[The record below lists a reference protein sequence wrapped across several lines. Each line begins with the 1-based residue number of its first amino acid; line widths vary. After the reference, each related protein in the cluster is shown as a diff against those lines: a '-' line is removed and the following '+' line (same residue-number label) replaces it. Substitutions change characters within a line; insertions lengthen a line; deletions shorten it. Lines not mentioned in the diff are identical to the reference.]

1 MTIAAIIVAAGR
13 GTRAG
18 SALPKQWHPLL
29 GRRVIDWTLDA
40 FRKHPDIDKICV
52 VLHPDDIETADL
64 SDVIL
69 ATGGTTRDASVK
81 NGLDALA
88 SDAPN
93 HILIHDAARVT
104 ISDAVISD
112 VIRALATHDAAA
124 PALPVTDAL
133 WTGENGL
140 VTGTRDRSGLFRAQ
154 TPQGFAFNKILNAHQ
169 TNSAPAAD
177 DVEIA
182 RRAGMNVAITQGCES
197 NLKVTYPEDFVR
209 AEAILRSRQ

>member
-1 MTIAAIIVAAGR
+1 MKIAAIIVAAGR

-40 FRKHPDIDKICV
+40 FRNHPDIDKICV

-64 SDVIL
+64 TDVIL
-69 ATGGTTRDASVK
+69 TTGGATRDASVK
-81 NGLDALA
+81 NGLDALV
-88 SDAPN
+88 SDAPG
-93 HILIHDAARVT
+93 HVLIHDAARAT

-112 VIRALATHDAAA
+112 VIHALATHDAAA

-140 VTGTRDRSGLFRAQ
+140 VTGMHDRTGLFRAQ
-154 TPQGFAFNKILNAHQ
+154 TPQGFAFNEILNAHR
-169 TNSAPAAD
+169 TNSTPAAD

-182 RRAGMNVAITQGCES
+182 LRAGMDVAITQGCES
-197 NLKVTYPEDFVR
+197 NLKVTYPEDFAR
-209 AEAILRSRQ
+209 AKAILRSRQ

>member
-40 FRKHPDIDKICV
+40 FRTHPDIDKICV
-52 VLHPDDIETADL
+52 VLHPDDIKNADL
-64 SDVIL
+64 NDVIL
-69 ATGGTTRDASVK
+69 TTGGATRDASVK

-88 SDAPN
+88 YDAPD
-93 HILIHDAARVT
+93 HVLIHDAARAT

-112 VIRALATHDAAA
+112 VIRTLATHDAAA

-140 VTGTRDRSGLFRAQ
+140 VTGTRDRNGLFRAQ
-154 TPQGFAFNKILNAHQ
+154 TPQGFAFKKILNAHQ

-182 RRAGMNVAITQGCES
+182 RRAGMDVAITPGCES
-197 NLKVTYPEDFVR
+197 NLKVTYPEDFAR

>member
-40 FRKHPDIDKICV
+40 FRNHPDIDKICV
-52 VLHPDDIETADL
+52 VLHPDYIETADL
-64 SDVIL
+64 NDVIL
-69 ATGGTTRDASVK
+69 TTGGATRDASVK

-88 SDAPN
+88 FDAPD
-93 HILIHDAARVT
+93 HVLIHDAARAT

-133 WTGENGL
+133 WTGEDGL

-154 TPQGFAFNKILNAHQ
+154 TPQGFTFSKILSAHQ
-169 TNSAPAAD
+169 TNSVPAAD

-197 NLKVTYPEDFVR
+197 NLKVTYPEDFAR

>member
-13 GTRAG
+13 GTRAS

-40 FRKHPDIDKICV
+40 FRNHSDICKICV
-52 VLHPDDIETADL
+52 VLHADDIENADL
-64 SDVIL
+64 HDVII
-69 ATGGTTRDASVK
+69 ATGGDTRDASVK

-88 SDAPN
+88 SDAPDLV
-93 HILIHDAARVT
+93 LIHDAARAT
-104 ISDAVISD
+104 ISNAVISR
-112 VIRALATHDAAA
+112 VIRALAAHDAAA

-140 VTGTRDRSGLFRAQ
+140 VTGTRDRTGLFRAQ
-154 TPQGFAFNKILNAHQ
+154 TPQGFAFNKILSAHQ
-169 TNSAPAAD
+169 ANSAPAAD

-182 RRAGMNVAITQGCES
+182 RRAGMDVAITQGCED
-197 NLKVTYPEDFVR
+197 NLKVTYPEDFAR

>member
-1 MTIAAIIVAAGR
+1 MKIAAIIVAAGR

-40 FRKHPDIDKICV
+40 FRNHPDIDKICV
-52 VLHPDDIETADL
+52 VLHPDDIENADL
-64 SDVIL
+64 NDAIL
-69 ATGGTTRDASVK
+69 ATGGATRDASVK

-88 SDAPN
+88 SDAPD
-93 HILIHDAARVT
+93 HVVIHDAARAT
-104 ISDAVISD
+104 ISEAVISD
-112 VIRALATHDAAA
+112 VIRTLATHDAAA
-124 PALPVTDAL
+124 PALPITDAL

-140 VTGTRDRSGLFRAQ
+140 VTGTRDRNGLFRAQ
-154 TPQGFAFNKILNAHQ
+154 TPQGFAFTKILNAHQ

-182 RRAGMNVAITQGCES
+182 RRAE
-197 NLKVTYPEDFVR
+197 
-209 AEAILRSRQ
+209 

>member
-40 FRKHPDIDKICV
+40 FRNHPDIDKICV

-64 SDVIL
+64 NDVIL
-69 ATGGTTRDASVK
+69 TTGGATRDASVK
-81 NGLDALA
+81 NGLDALV
-88 SDAPN
+88 SDAPG
-93 HILIHDAARVT
+93 HVLIHDAARAT

-112 VIRALATHDAAA
+112 VIHALATHEAAA

-133 WTGENGL
+133 WTGANGL

-154 TPQGFAFNKILNAHQ
+154 TPQGFAFTKILNAHQ

-182 RRAGMNVAITQGCES
+182 RRAGMDVAITQGCES
-197 NLKVTYPEDFVR
+197 NLKVTYPEDFAR

>member
-18 SALPKQWHPLL
+18 STLPKQWHPLL

-40 FRKHPDIDKICV
+40 FQHHPNIDKICV
-52 VLHPDDIETADL
+52 VLHPEDIETADL
-64 SDVIL
+64 RDVLI
-69 ATGGTTRDASVK
+69 AEGGSTRDASVK

-88 SDAPN
+88 HDAPD
-93 HILIHDAARVT
+93 HVLIHDAARAT
-104 ISDAVISD
+104 INDTVISD
-112 VIRALATHDAAA
+112 VIRALATHDASA

-133 WTGENGL
+133 LTGENGL
-140 VTGTRDRSGLFRAQ
+140 VTGTHDRTGLFRAQ
-154 TPQGFAFNKILNAHQ
+154 TPQGFVFDKILYAHQ
-169 TNSAPAAD
+169 ANSEPAAD

-182 RRAGMNVAITQGCES
+182 RRAGMDVAITQGCES
-197 NLKVTYPEDFVR
+197 NLKVTYPEDFAR

>member
-18 SALPKQWHPLL
+18 SALPKQWRPLL

-40 FRKHPDIDKICV
+40 FQHHPDIDKICV

-64 SDVIL
+64 KDIIL
-69 ATGGTTRDASVK
+69 AKGGATRDASVK

-88 SDAPN
+88 PYTPD
-93 HILIHDAARVT
+93 HVLIHDAARAT
-104 ISDAVISD
+104 ISDKVISE

-124 PALPVTDAL
+124 PALPVTDSL

-140 VTGTRDRSGLFRAQ
+140 VTGTRDRIGLFRAQ
-154 TPQGFAFNKILNAHQ
+154 TPQGFVYDKILNAHQ
-169 TNSAPAAD
+169 AKSERAAD

-182 RRAGMNVAITQGCES
+182 LRAGINVAITQGCES
-197 NLKVTYPEDFVR
+197 NLKITYPEDFAR
-209 AEAILRSRQ
+209 AGAILRSRL

>member
-40 FRKHPDIDKICV
+40 FRNHPDIDKICV

-64 SDVIL
+64 NDVIL
-69 ATGGTTRDASVK
+69 TTGGATRDASVK
-81 NGLDALA
+81 NGLDALV
-88 SDAPN
+88 SDAPG
-93 HILIHDAARVT
+93 HVLIHDAARAT

-112 VIRALATHDAAA
+112 VIHALATHDAAA

-140 VTGTRDRSGLFRAQ
+140 VTGTRDRSRLFRAQ
-154 TPQGFAFNKILNAHQ
+154 TPQGFAFSKILNAHQ
-169 TNSAPAAD
+169 TNSVPAAD

-182 RRAGMNVAITQGCES
+182 RRAGMDVAITQGCEG
-197 NLKVTYPEDFVR
+197 NLKVTYPEDFAR

>member
-18 SALPKQWHPLL
+18 STLPKQWHPLL
-29 GRRVIDWTLDA
+29 GRRLIDWTLDA
-40 FRKHPDIDKICV
+40 FQHHPNIDKICV

-64 SDVIL
+64 RDVLI
-69 ATGGTTRDASVK
+69 AEGGSTRDASVK

-88 SDAPN
+88 HDAPD
-93 HILIHDAARVT
+93 HVLIHDAARAT
-104 ISDAVISD
+104 INDTVISD
-112 VIRALATHDAAA
+112 VIRALATHDASA

-133 WTGENGL
+133 LTGENGL
-140 VTGTRDRSGLFRAQ
+140 VTGTHDRTGLFRAQ
-154 TPQGFAFNKILNAHQ
+154 TPQGFVFDKILYAHQ
-169 TNSAPAAD
+169 ANSEPAAD

-182 RRAGMNVAITQGCES
+182 RRAGMDVAITQGCES
-197 NLKVTYPEDFVR
+197 NLKVTYPEDFAR

>member
-18 SALPKQWHPLL
+18 SALRKQWHPLL

-40 FRKHPDIDKICV
+40 FRTHPDIDKICV

-64 SDVIL
+64 NDVIL
-69 ATGGTTRDASVK
+69 TTGGATRDASVK

-88 SDAPN
+88 PDAPD
-93 HILIHDAARVT
+93 HVLIHDAARAT

-112 VIRALATHDAAA
+112 VIRALTTHDAAA

-140 VTGTRDRSGLFRAQ
+140 VTGTLDRSGLFRAQ

-169 TNSAPAAD
+169 ANNEPAAD

-182 RRAGMNVAITQGCES
+182 RRAGMNVAITQGSES
-197 NLKVTYPEDFVR
+197 NLKVTYPEDFAR

>member
-29 GRRVIDWTLDA
+29 GRRVIDWTVDA
-40 FRKHPDIDKICV
+40 FRNHPDIDKICV

-64 SDVIL
+64 NDVIL
-69 ATGGTTRDASVK
+69 TTGGATRDASVK
-81 NGLDALA
+81 NGLDALV
-88 SDAPN
+88 SDAPG
-93 HILIHDAARVT
+93 HVLIHDAARAT

-112 VIRALATHDAAA
+112 VIHALATHDAAA

-154 TPQGFAFNKILNAHQ
+154 TPQGFAFSKILNAHQ
-169 TNSAPAAD
+169 TNSVPAAD

-182 RRAGMNVAITQGCES
+182 RRAGMDVAITQGCEG
-197 NLKVTYPEDFVR
+197 NLKVTYPEDFAR

>member
-40 FRKHPDIDKICV
+40 FRNHPDIDKICV

-64 SDVIL
+64 NDVIL
-69 ATGGTTRDASVK
+69 TTGGATRDASVK
-81 NGLDALA
+81 NGLDALV
-88 SDAPN
+88 SDAPG
-93 HILIHDAARVT
+93 HVLIHDAARAT

-112 VIRALATHDAAA
+112 VIHALATHEAAA

-133 WTGENGL
+133 WTGANGL

-154 TPQGFAFNKILNAHQ
+154 TPQGFAFSKILNAHQ
-169 TNSAPAAD
+169 TNSVPAAD

-182 RRAGMNVAITQGCES
+182 RRAGMDVAITQGCEG
-197 NLKVTYPEDFVR
+197 NLKVTYPEDFAR

>member
-1 MTIAAIIVAAGR
+1 MTISAIIVAAGR

-40 FRKHPDIDKICV
+40 FRTHPDIGKICV

-64 SDVIL
+64 NDVL
-69 ATGGTTRDASVK
+69 LSTGGATRGASVK

-88 SDAPN
+88 SYAPD
-93 HILIHDAARVT
+93 HVLIHDAARAT

-112 VIRALATHDAAA
+112 VIRVLATHDAAA

-154 TPQGFAFNKILNAHQ
+154 TPQGFAFNKILSAHQ

-182 RRAGMNVAITQGCES
+182 RRAGMDVAITQGCES
-197 NLKVTYPEDFVR
+197 NLKVTYPEDFAR

>member
-18 SALPKQWHPLL
+18 STLPKQWHPLL

-40 FRKHPDIDKICV
+40 FQHHPNIDKICV
-52 VLHPDDIETADL
+52 VLHPEDIETADL
-64 SDVIL
+64 RDVLI
-69 ATGGTTRDASVK
+69 AEGGSTRDASVK

-88 SDAPN
+88 HDAPD
-93 HILIHDAARVT
+93 HVLIHDAARAT
-104 ISDAVISD
+104 INDTVISD
-112 VIRALATHDAAA
+112 VIRALATHDASA

-133 WTGENGL
+133 LTGENGL
-140 VTGTRDRSGLFRAQ
+140 VTATHDRTGLFRAQ
-154 TPQGFAFNKILNAHQ
+154 TPQGFVFDKILYAHQ
-169 TNSAPAAD
+169 ANSEPAAD

-182 RRAGMNVAITQGCES
+182 RRAGMDVAITQGCES
-197 NLKVTYPEDFVR
+197 NLKVTYPEDFAR

>member
-18 SALPKQWHPLL
+18 STLPKQWHPLL

-40 FRKHPDIDKICV
+40 FQHHPNIDKICV

-64 SDVIL
+64 RDVLI
-69 ATGGTTRDASVK
+69 AEGGSTRDASVK

-88 SDAPN
+88 HDAPD
-93 HILIHDAARVT
+93 HVLIHDAARAT
-104 ISDAVISD
+104 INDTVISD
-112 VIRALATHDAAA
+112 VIRALATHDASA

-133 WTGENGL
+133 LTGENGL
-140 VTGTRDRSGLFRAQ
+140 VTATHDRTGLFRAQ
-154 TPQGFAFNKILNAHQ
+154 TPQGFVFDKILYAHQ
-169 TNSAPAAD
+169 ANSEPAAD

-182 RRAGMNVAITQGCES
+182 RRAGMDVAITQGCES
-197 NLKVTYPEDFVR
+197 NLKVTYPEDFAR

>member
-13 GTRAG
+13 GIRAG
-18 SALPKQWHPLL
+18 STLPKQWHPLL

-40 FRKHPDIDKICV
+40 FQHHPNIDKICV

-64 SDVIL
+64 RDVLI
-69 ATGGTTRDASVK
+69 AEGGSTRDASVK

-88 SDAPN
+88 HDAPD
-93 HILIHDAARVT
+93 HVLIHDAARAT
-104 ISDAVISD
+104 INDTVISD
-112 VIRALATHDAAA
+112 VIRALATHDASA

-133 WTGENGL
+133 LTGENGL
-140 VTGTRDRSGLFRAQ
+140 VTGTHDRTGLFRAQ
-154 TPQGFAFNKILNAHQ
+154 TPQGFVFDKILYAHQ
-169 TNSAPAAD
+169 ANSEPAAD

-182 RRAGMNVAITQGCES
+182 RRAGMDVAITQGCES
-197 NLKVTYPEDFVR
+197 NLKVTYPEDFAR

>member
-18 SALPKQWHPLL
+18 STLPKQWHPLL
-29 GRRVIDWTLDA
+29 GRRLIDWTLDA
-40 FRKHPDIDKICV
+40 FQHHPNIDKICV

-64 SDVIL
+64 RDVLI
-69 ATGGTTRDASVK
+69 AEGGSTRDASVK

-88 SDAPN
+88 HDAPD
-93 HILIHDAARVT
+93 HVLIHDAARAT
-104 ISDAVISD
+104 INDTVISD
-112 VIRALATHDAAA
+112 VIRALATHDASA

-133 WTGENGL
+133 LTGENGL
-140 VTGTRDRSGLFRAQ
+140 VTATHDRTGLFRAQ
-154 TPQGFAFNKILNAHQ
+154 TPQGFVFDKILYAHQ
-169 TNSAPAAD
+169 ANSEPAAD

-182 RRAGMNVAITQGCES
+182 RRAGMDVAITQGCES
-197 NLKVTYPEDFVR
+197 NLKVTYPEDFAR

>member
-40 FRKHPDIDKICV
+40 FRNHPDIDKICV

-64 SDVIL
+64 NDMIL
-69 ATGGTTRDASVK
+69 TTGGATRDASVK
-81 NGLDALA
+81 NGLDALV
-88 SDAPN
+88 SDAPG
-93 HILIHDAARVT
+93 HVLIHDAARAT

-112 VIRALATHDAAA
+112 VIHALATHDAAA

-154 TPQGFAFNKILNAHQ
+154 TPQGFAFSKILNAHQ
-169 TNSAPAAD
+169 TNSVPAAD

-182 RRAGMNVAITQGCES
+182 RRAGMDVAITQGCES
-197 NLKVTYPEDFVR
+197 NLKVTYPEDFAR

>member
-18 SALPKQWHPLL
+18 STLPKQWHPLF

-40 FRKHPDIDKICV
+40 FQHHPNIDKICV

-64 SDVIL
+64 RDVLI
-69 ATGGTTRDASVK
+69 AEGGSTRDASVK

-88 SDAPN
+88 HDAPD
-93 HILIHDAARVT
+93 HVLIHDAARAT
-104 ISDAVISD
+104 INDTVISD
-112 VIRALATHDAAA
+112 VIRALATHDASA

-133 WTGENGL
+133 LTGENGL
-140 VTGTRDRSGLFRAQ
+140 VTGTHDRTGLFRAQ
-154 TPQGFAFNKILNAHQ
+154 TPQGFVFDKILYAHQ
-169 TNSAPAAD
+169 ANSEPAAD

-182 RRAGMNVAITQGCES
+182 RRAGMDVAITQGCES
-197 NLKVTYPEDFVR
+197 NLKVTYPEDFAR

>member
-40 FRKHPDIDKICV
+40 FRKHPEIDKICV
-52 VLHPDDIETADL
+52 VLHPDDIENADL
-64 SDVIL
+64 NDVIL
-69 ATGGTTRDASVK
+69 TTGGATRDASVK

-88 SDAPN
+88 SDAPA
-93 HILIHDAARVT
+93 HVLIHDAARAT

-112 VIRALATHDAAA
+112 VIRALATQDAAA

-140 VTGTRDRSGLFRAQ
+140 VTGTRDRNGLFRAQ

-182 RRAGMNVAITQGCES
+182 RRAGMDVAITQGCES
-197 NLKVTYPEDFVR
+197 NLKVTYPEDFAR

>member
-18 SALPKQWHPLL
+18 STLPKQWHPLL
-29 GRRVIDWTLDA
+29 GRRLIDWTLDA
-40 FRKHPDIDKICV
+40 FQHHPNIDKICV

-64 SDVIL
+64 RDVLI
-69 ATGGTTRDASVK
+69 AEGGSTRDASVK

-88 SDAPN
+88 HDAPD
-93 HILIHDAARVT
+93 HVLIHDAARAT
-104 ISDAVISD
+104 INDTVISD
-112 VIRALATHDAAA
+112 VIRALATHDASA

-133 WTGENGL
+133 LTGENGL
-140 VTGTRDRSGLFRAQ
+140 VTATHDRTGLFRAQ
-154 TPQGFAFNKILNAHQ
+154 TPQGFVFDKILYAHQ
-169 TNSAPAAD
+169 ANSEPAAD

-182 RRAGMNVAITQGCES
+182 RRAGMDVAITQGCES
-197 NLKVTYPEDFVR
+197 NLKVTYPEDYAR

>member
-29 GRRVIDWTLDA
+29 GRHVIDWTLDA
-40 FRKHPDIDKICV
+40 FRNHPDIDKICV
-52 VLHPDDIETADL
+52 VLHPDDIENADL
-64 SDVIL
+64 NDVIL
-69 ATGGTTRDASVK
+69 ATGGATRDASVK

-88 SDAPN
+88 SDAPD
-93 HILIHDAARVT
+93 HVLIHDAARAT

-124 PALPVTDAL
+124 PALPIPEGL
-133 WTGENGL
+133 LTGENG
-140 VTGTRDRSGLFRAQ
+140 VVSVTRDRSVFFRARSA
-154 TPQGFAFNKILNAHQ
+154 QGFAFNKILNAHQ
-169 TNSAPAAD
+169 TNNEPAAD

-182 RRAGMNVAITQGCES
+182 QRAGMDVAITQGCES
-197 NLKVTYPEDFVR
+197 NLNLTHPEDFAR